1 MSMKRTICAL
11 MTVLT
16 LTAFLCGCSN
26 NKKQGSQEASIADKT
41 AATADEPLTETTVA
55 TTGNKIHISDNTL
68 GDIWITE
75 LEGVEKNTLS
85 AENFTADESFKYYS
99 EDGKPASKEGI
110 DISSFSGDI
119 DWARVKESGIDFV
132 MVRVGGRGYGEEGGL
147 YADERAL
154 EYIEGAHNVGL
165 KVGAYFF
172 SQAISTAEAI
182 EEADYVKEI
191 LGDITL
197 EYPVAFDWEIIK
209 NDNARTDTVS
219 STQAT
224 ECARAFCERITEHGF
239 RPMIYSPSRE
249 LYFKYDLTR
258 LANYDIW
265 YCEYA
270 NVPEF
275 YYQFTMWQYSETG
288 YVDGIDGAVDLN
300 ICFTNIADYE

>member
-1 MSMKRTICAL
+1 MKRVLCAL
-11 MTVLT
+11 MAAAVT
-16 LTAFLCGCSN
+16 LTACLCGCSDDGKQRSQVATASN
-26 NKKQGSQEASIADKT
+26 NS

-75 LEGVEKNTLS
+75 LDGVEKNTLS
-85 AENFTADESFKYYS
+85 AENFTADNNFKYYS
-99 EDGKPASKEGI
+99 EDGKPASEEGI

-119 DWARVKESGIDFV
+119 DWTKVKSSGVDFV
-132 MVRVGGRGYGEEGGL
+132 MVRIGGRGYGDKGEL

-154 EYIEGAHNVGL
+154 EYMKDAHNVGL

-172 SQAISTAEAI
+172 SQAITTAEAV
-182 EEADYVKEI
+182 EEADYVKGI
-191 LGDITL
+191 LGDTTL

-224 ECARAFCERITEHGF
+224 ECARAFCERITEYGYK
-239 RPMIYSPSRE
+239 PMIYAPSRE

-258 LANYDIW
+258 LSNYDIW

-288 YVDGIDGAVDLN
+288 HVDGIDGAVDLN